1 MQKRFCFF
9 SPIKKL
15 LTIAD
20 KSCKIKKAFNEVK
33 HKSKFYEGNQYKQR
47 NLSTES
53 CVWWEAAT
61 ELF

>member
-20 KSCKIKKAFNEVK
+20 KSCKIKKAFNKVK
-33 HKSKFYEGNQYKQR
+33 HKSKFYEGNQ
-47 NLSTES
+47 
-53 CVWWEAAT
+53 
-61 ELF
+61 